1 MSKVKLDRS
10 FVFVLLF
17 FLLSGFAA
25 LLYQTAWMRE
35 FSFVFGTSELAIAT
49 VLAAYMGGL
58 SLGATIAGR
67 LAHRVSRPVLVYGL
81 LECGIGLSAL
91 MVPKAIAAS
100 TFLSTLLFGQA
111 DSPPASSDMGLALFY
126 VSCSFV
132 ILLVPTAL
140 MGATLPLLTR
150 YAVRRDEELGRRVGA
165 LYAINTLG
173 AILGTL
179 GAGFILLPCVGL
191 SQTLLVGVVTNF
203 IVFVLAAVLAR
214 SHPRLPQQESMAER
228 SKARA
233 WIRADRILP
242 LILLSGVT
250 SFAYEVLWTRLINQV
265 LGGTVY
271 AFSTMLASFLTGLT
285 LGSALASRFA
295 TTRKRAVIGFG
306 CSQLAIA
313 VSALLAFA
321 CMDMF
326 PTWTVLW
333 KGPVIAGVHLGD
345 VGLAMLLLLPSTL
358 AIGATFPFAVR
369 ITARGETDAGPASAR
384 VYAWNTIGAI
394 LGALGA
400 GYFIIPAFGFATSMS
415 LFAGTNLLLAV
426 LAATLLSET
435 WHKRLLIASVL
446 CGLSFWVIPP
456 ETPWQLLRF
465 SSLSRTVMRGE
476 VAFAQVGRSAN
487 VLLLERDGAWF
498 VTTNGFPEAGIRPA
512 DDVTGDL
519 TNAWLSSL
527 PSLARPDTEN
537 LLVIGF
543 GGGLVVEDVPRS
555 VKHID
560 VIELEPAVIAANRF
574 VAQRRFK
581 DPLADPR
588 IRVIENDAR
597 GAMVLTKKRYD
608 AIVSQP
614 SHPWT
619 AGASHLYTKEFFE
632 LSKVHLNPGGVFVQW
647 IGLGFIDEELLRVLV
662 ATLQDV
668 FPYVRLYR
676 PPPYGA
682 VLFIGSEEPLPIE
695 ETAEQAIA
703 ASPRSFLRMG
713 IQTVEEVAMSV
724 VLDEAGA
731 RNFSKRVAVS
741 TDDQNIL
748 QTRSPRILSTPINAK
763 GADRLLAG
771 HDPILRV
778 QADLD
783 LVFLAQRS
791 LDIRPLMYRLNAFAE
806 GAARNEDSELISAQI
821 EFQTRRGGRALQR
834 LETWIQNNPDQ
845 SERARE
851 FRALFLVNKLQRGS
865 AEAWERVGSLNE
877 PAQAVLEAWQASDEG
892 AIQAF
897 EERLR
902 GIQRRDVL
910 YEDAL
915 RLRARWRIAS
925 GHPENGAEAV
935 DLLTAITAGNDG
947 TARDFLLKSKAALLA
962 GDSSTA
968 LRCVGLSLKR
978 SKSRSMVSTSVVR
991 ELDALLREIPVSEAE
1006 AGYAAELVDKLGKRL
1021 NRAHP
1026 SEK

>member
-1 MSKVKLDRS
+1 MKLDRS
-10 FVFVLLF
+10 FLFVLLF

-67 LAHRVSRPVLVYGL
+67 LAHRVSRPILVYGL
-81 LECGIGLSAL
+81 LEGGIGLSAL
-91 MVPKAIAAS
+91 LIPKAIAAS
-100 TFLSTLLFGQA
+100 TYLSVFLFGQT
-111 DSPPASSDMGLALFY
+111 DGPPASSGLGLALFY
-126 VSCSFV
+126 VGCSFV
-132 ILLVPTAL
+132 ILLIPTAM

-179 GAGFILLPCVGL
+179 VAGFILLPLAGL

-203 IVFVLAAVLAR
+203 IVFILAAVLAR
-214 SHPRLPQQESMAER
+214 SHPRLPQEESTPLR
-228 SKARA
+228 SKVRD

-242 LILLSGVT
+242 LILLSGAT
-250 SFAYEVLWTRLINQV
+250 SFAYEILWTRLINQV

-285 LGSALASRFA
+285 LGSALAARFA
-295 TTRKRAVIGFG
+295 TTRERAIIGFI

-313 VSALLAFA
+313 VSVLVAFS
-321 CMDMF
+321 CIDMF
-326 PTWTVLW
+326 PEWTKLW
-333 KGPVIAGVHLGD
+333 KGPVIAGVHLND

-369 ITARGETDAGPASAR
+369 ITARGEADAGSASAR

-400 GYFIIPAFGFATSMS
+400 GYFVIPSFGFATSTA

-435 WHKRLLIASVL
+435 WHKKLLVASAL
-446 CGLSFWVIPP
+446 CGLSFLIVPP

-465 SSLSRTVMRGE
+465 SPIGRVGLRGE
-476 VAFAQVGRSAN
+476 VTFSRVGRSAN
-487 VLLLERDGAWF
+487 VMLMERDGAWF
-498 VTTNGFPEAGIRPA
+498 VTTNGLPEAGIRPA
-512 DDVTGDL
+512 NDASGDL
-519 TNAWLSSL
+519 TNPWLSSL
-527 PSLARPDTEN
+527 PSLARPDTED

-560 VIELEPAVIAANRF
+560 VIELEPAVIEANRF
-574 VAQRRFK
+574 VAQQRYL

-597 GAMVLTKKRYD
+597 GAMVLTQKRYD

-632 LSKVHLNPGGVFVQW
+632 LSKAHLNEHGVFVQW
-647 IGLGFIDEELLRVLV
+647 IGLSFVDEELLRVLV

-668 FPYVRLYR
+668 FPYVRVYR

-682 VLFIGSEEPLPIE
+682 VLFIGSESPLPIE
-695 ETAEQAIA
+695 QTAEQAIA
-703 ASPRSFLRMG
+703 ASPESFLRMG
-713 IQTVEEVAMSV
+713 IQTAEEVAISLA
-724 VLDEAGA
+724 LDEEGV
-731 RNFSKRVAVS
+731 RLFSKGAEVS

-748 QTRSPRILSTPINAK
+748 QTRSPRILNNSITASF
-763 GADRLLAG
+763 ADRLMARA
-771 HDPILRV
+771 DPILRV
-778 QADLD
+778 NPNLD

-791 LDIRPLMYRLNAFAE
+791 LDIRPLMFRLNALAE
-806 GAARNEDSELISAQI
+806 GAASDEDGELITAQL
-821 EFQTRRGGRALQR
+821 EFRARRGGGLRR
-834 LETWIQNNPDQ
+834 LENWIENNPEQ
-845 SERARE
+845 SARARE
-851 FRALFLVNKLQRGS
+851 FRALFLANALLRGS
-865 AEAWERVGSLNE
+865 DNAWERVGRLNE
-877 PAQAVLEAWQASDEG
+877 PAQAVLDAWKTSDATAVE
-892 AIQAF
+892 AF
-897 EERLR
+897 EGRLR
-902 GIQRRDVL
+902 EIKRRDVL
-910 YEDAL
+910 YEEAI

-925 GHPENGAEAV
+925 GDPARGAEAV

-947 TARDFLLKSKAALLA
+947 TPSDFLLRAKAALLA
-962 GDSSTA
+962 GDSPTA
-968 LRCVGLSLKR
+968 LRCVGLSMKRTRRHPRVLK
-978 SKSRSMVSTSVVR
+978 SVAG
-991 ELDALLREIPVSEAE
+991 ELAALLAEIPVGEAE
-1006 AGYAAELVDKLGKRL
+1006 ARYAEELEANLKKRL
-1021 NRAHP
+1021 KNLEFG
-1026 SEK
+1026 S

>member
-1 MSKVKLDRS
+1 MKLDRS
-10 FVFVLLF
+10 FLFVLSF

-58 SLGATIAGR
+58 SLGAAIAGR

-81 LECGIGLSAL
+81 LEGGIGLSAL
-91 MVPKAIAAS
+91 MIPKAIAAS
-100 TFLSTLLFGQA
+100 TFLSALLFGQA
-111 DSPPASSDMGLALFY
+111 DGPPASSGLGLALFY
-126 VSCSFV
+126 VSCSFL
-132 ILLVPTAL
+132 ILLVPTAM

-179 GAGFILLPCVGL
+179 VAGFVLLPRLGL

-203 IVFVLAAVLAR
+203 IVFALAAVLAR
-214 SHPRLPQQESMAER
+214 SHPRLPRQESVAER

-250 SFAYEVLWTRLINQV
+250 SFAYEVLWTRLFNQV

-285 LGSALASRFA
+285 LGSALAARFA
-295 TTRKRAVIGFG
+295 TTRERAVIGFA

-313 VSALLAFA
+313 VSVLLAFA
-321 CMDMF
+321 CMDQI
-326 PTWTVLW
+326 PAWIALW
-333 KGPVIAGVHLGD
+333 KGPVISGVHLGD
-345 VGLAMLLLLPSTL
+345 IGLAMLLLLPSTL

-369 ITARGETDAGPASAR
+369 ITARGEEDAGPASAR

-400 GYFIIPAFGFATSMS
+400 GYYVIPAFGFATSMA
-415 LFAGTNLLLAV
+415 LFAGTNLLLAL
-426 LAATLLSET
+426 LAAALLSET
-435 WHKRLLIASVL
+435 WHKGLLMASVL
-446 CGLSFWVIPP
+446 CGLVFWVVPP
-456 ETPWQLLRF
+456 QTPWQLLRF
-465 SSLSRTVMRGE
+465 SSMNRAVLAGEITFSR
-476 VAFAQVGRSAN
+476 VGRSAN
-487 VLLLERDGAWF
+487 VLLRERDGAWF
-498 VTTNGFPEAGIRPA
+498 VTTNGLPEAGVRPA
-512 DDVTGDL
+512 NDVSGDL
-519 TNAWLSSL
+519 TNPWLSSL
-527 PSLARPDTEN
+527 PSLARPDTED

-543 GGGLVVEDVPRS
+543 GGGLVVQDVPRS

-560 VIELEPAVIAANRF
+560 VIELEPAVIEANRF
-574 VAQRRFK
+574 IASRRFL

-597 GAMVLTKKRYD
+597 GAMVLTEKRYD

-632 LSKVHLNPGGVFVQW
+632 LSKAHLNPAGVFVQW
-647 IGLGFIDEELLRVLV
+647 IGLNFVDEELLRVLM

-668 FPYVRLYR
+668 FPHVRVYR

-682 VLFIGSEEPLPIE
+682 VLFIASEEPLPIE
-695 ETAEQAIA
+695 ETAAQAIA
-703 ASPRSFLRMG
+703 ASPQSFLRKG
-713 IQTVEEVAMSV
+713 IQSVEEVAMSIA
-724 VLDEAGA
+724 LDEEGV
-731 RNFSKRVAVS
+731 RLFSENVAVS

-748 QTRSPRILSTPINAK
+748 QTRSPRILSSPIKAK
-763 GADRLLAG
+763 GADRLLAKF
-771 HDPILRV
+771 DPILRV
-778 QADLD
+778 KTDLD

-791 LDIRPLMYRLNAFAE
+791 LDVRPMQSRLNALVQ
-806 GAARNEDSELISAQI
+806 GAATEEDSELIIAQI
-821 EFQTRRGGRALQR
+821 EFATERRGQGLHR

-845 SERARE
+845 ADRARE
-851 FRALFLVNKLQRGS
+851 FRVLFLANELQRGR
-865 AEAWERVGSLNE
+865 AKAWERVGRLKE

-892 AIQAF
+892 AIQEF
-897 EERLR
+897 EVRLAE
-902 GIQRRDVL
+902 IQRRDVL

-915 RLRARWRIAS
+915 RLRARWRVAS
-925 GHPENGAEAV
+925 GDPEKGAEAV

-947 TARDFLLKSKAALLA
+947 TTRDFLLKSRAALLA
-962 GDSSTA
+962 GDSPTA
-968 LRCVGLSLKR
+968 LRCVGLSLQR
-978 SKSRSMVSTSVVR
+978 NRTRSMESTALVR
-991 ELDALLREIPVSEAE
+991 ELEVLLREIPVSEAE
-1006 AGYAAELVDKLGKRL
+1006 ASYVEELVDKLGRRL
-1021 NRAHP
+1021 NR
-1026 SEK
+1026 